1 MYSLP
6 SGSDVSVVDD
16 KVAIFCLLPLLLLGL
31 HRSSELRNT
40 YNKRWSSLGLQT
52 TALDIPKVYLVA
64 EIEPTSFPGVHC
76 MHLLRNDFEVL
87 TLVNWSFV
95 IRTVRG
101 AVRALAHSLSR
112 CRSGWRNLKSDN
124 VLTTFSHQT
133 LLGFCPQTARG
144 VHYGHIALWKQ

>member
-64 EIEPTSFPGVHC
+64 EIELTSFPGGHC
-76 MHLLRNDFEVL
+76 TYHS
-87 TLVNWSFV
+87 TLFPQNLICS
-95 IRTVRG
+95 
-101 AVRALAHSLSR
+101 AD
-112 CRSGWRNLKSDN
+112 RS
-124 VLTTFSHQT
+124 TTPLCIDDPISIPHIQ
-133 LLGFCPQTARG
+133 
-144 VHYGHIALWKQ
+144 IAL